1 MFVIIGWVV
10 ALLTIFIPYLMS
22 GGMMGPLVQP
32 GKFIMI
38 FGAAFGAAIAA
49 SNMVAFKHMMSSIAS
64 CFKGSKY
71 TKTFYMELL
80 ALLFALLAKARKD
93 GLMSLEGDVDAP
105 DKSAIFTKF
114 PLVTAHPHI
123 VEFITD
129 YLRLMVGGNLGTM
142 EIENLMDIEIETHHH
157 EEMHASHS
165 VGSLAD
171 SLPAFGIVA
180 AVMGIVVTMGSLHLP
195 PSELGALIGKALVGA
210 FLGILL
216 GYAFMTPL
224 AKSIETKANESVK
237 VLQTIKVV
245 LLSSVNGFAPT
256 TCVEFGRKVLFLHE
270 RPSFSELEEDI
281 KARKGK

>member
-1 MFVIIGWVV
+1 MFVISGWVV

-49 SNMVAFKHMMSSIAS
+49 SNMVAFKHMMGSLAS

-71 TKTFYMELL
+71 TKAFYMELF
-80 ALLFALLAKARKD
+80 ALLFALLAKIRKE
-93 GLMSLEGDVDAP
+93 GLMSLEGDVDEP
-105 DKSAIFTKF
+105 EKSPIFSKF
-114 PLVTAHPHI
+114 PLITAHHHI
-123 VEFITD
+123 IEFITD
-129 YLRLMVGGNLGTM
+129 YLRLMVGGNLNAM
-142 EIENLMDIEIETHHH
+142 EIENLMDIEIDTHES

-165 VGSLAD
+165 VGALAD

-216 GYAFMTPL
+216 GYAFMTTL
-224 AKSIETKANESVK
+224 AKGIETKAHESVK

-245 LLSSVNGFAPT
+245 LLSSLNGYAPAI
-256 TCVEFGRKVLFLHE
+256 CVEFGRKVLFHHE
-270 RPSFSELEEDI
+270 RPTFSELDEDI
-281 KARKGK
+281 KSRKGK

>member
-1 MFVIIGWVV
+1 MMVIIGWVV

-22 GGMMGPLVQP
+22 GGMLGPLLQP

-38 FGAAFGAAIAA
+38 FGAAFGASIAA
-49 SNMVAFKHMMSSIAS
+49 SNMHAFKHMMGSMAG

-71 TKTFYMELL
+71 SKTFYMELL
-80 ALLFALLAKARKD
+80 ALLFELLAKIRKE
-93 GLMSLEGDVDAP
+93 GLMSLESDVEEP
-105 DKSAIFTKF
+105 DKSAIFSKYPTI
-114 PLVTAHPHI
+114 TANHHLL
-123 VEFITD
+123 EFITD
-129 YLRLMVGGNLGTM
+129 YLRLMVGGNLNSL

-165 VGSLAD
+165 VGALAD

-224 AKSIETKANESVK
+224 AKAIETKASESAK
-237 VLQTIKVV
+237 SFQTVKVV
-245 LLSSVNGFAPT
+245 LLASLNGFAPQV
-256 TCVEFGRKVLFLHE
+256 CVEFGRKVLFSTE
-270 RPSFSELEEDI
+270 RPTFQELEEDI
-281 KARKGK
+281 KSRKGK

>member
-10 ALLTIFIPYLMS
+10 ALLTIFVPYLMS
-22 GGMMGPLVQP
+22 GGMLGPLVQP

-49 SNMVAFKHMMSSIAS
+49 SNMVAFKHMMSSLAS
-64 CFKGSKY
+64 CFKPSKY
-71 TKTFYMELL
+71 TKAFYMELF
-80 ALLFALLAKARKD
+80 ALLFALLAKIRKE
-93 GLMSLEGDVDAP
+93 GLMSLEGDVEDP
-105 DKSAIFTKF
+105 EKSPIFSKF
-114 PLVTAHPHI
+114 PLITAHHHI
-123 VEFITD
+123 IEFITD
-129 YLRLMVGGNLGTM
+129 YLRLMVGGNLNAM
-142 EIENLMDIEIETHHH
+142 EIENLMDIEIETHES

-165 VGSLAD
+165 VGALAD

-224 AKSIETKANESVK
+224 SKGIETKAHESVK

-245 LLSSVNGFAPT
+245 LLSSLNGYAPAI
-256 TCVEFGRKVLFLHE
+256 CVEFGRKVLFHHE
-270 RPSFSELEEDI
+270 RPTFSELEEDI
-281 KARKGK
+281 KSRKGK